1 MADKK
6 SNLTSYDRKFIA
18 SLVFAHFGLVIMAIS
33 FFGLYYY
40 EKEVKWEE
48 YMDKT
53 NKRLAILKD
62 VLKDHDSELR
72 LRGLEWD
79 YSQKEGI
86 GAELVPE
93 EGIKKEK

>member
-1 MADKK
+1 
-6 SNLTSYDRKFIA
+6 
-18 SLVFAHFGLVIMAIS
+18 
-33 FFGLYYY
+33 
-40 EKEVKWEE
+40 
-48 YMDKT
+48 MDKT
-53 NKRLAILKD
+53 NRRLAILKE

-93 EGIKKEK
+93 DKTNKGK

>member
-40 EKEVKWEE
+40 EKVGTQNGKNIWIKQ
-48 YMDKT
+48 MKSVM
-53 NKRLAILKD
+53 LFLKD
-62 VLKDHDSELR
+62 DIKRPRFSELR
-72 LRGLEWD
+72 LAGAMEWD
-79 YSQKEGI
+79 YSH
-86 GAELVPE
+86 
-93 EGIKKEK
+93 